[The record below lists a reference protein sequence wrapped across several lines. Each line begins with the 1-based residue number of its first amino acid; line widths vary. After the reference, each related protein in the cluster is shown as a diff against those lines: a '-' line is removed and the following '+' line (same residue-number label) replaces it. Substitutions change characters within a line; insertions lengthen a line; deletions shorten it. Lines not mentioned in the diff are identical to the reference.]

1 MSLLLT
7 IAALVEAMVRPSSAA
22 DDTRLKNVEFATAI
36 RLPLHAAFSPSA
48 TAADAGDD
56 PG

>member
-7 IAALVEAMVRPSSAA
+7 IAALVEGMVRTSSAA
-22 DDTRLKNVEFATAI
+22 DDTRLKNVEFATAL

-48 TAADAGDD
+48 TAADTGDD
-56 PG
+56 PD